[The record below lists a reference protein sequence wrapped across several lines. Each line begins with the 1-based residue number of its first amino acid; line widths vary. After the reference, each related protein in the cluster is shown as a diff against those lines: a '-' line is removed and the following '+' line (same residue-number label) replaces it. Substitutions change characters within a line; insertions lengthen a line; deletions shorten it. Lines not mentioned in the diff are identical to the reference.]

1 MKKIYF
7 FLMTFVMTMVC
18 SLQANAIKVT
28 IKVDK
33 PEAVIIKANY
43 APIEGDVQA
52 VNELDVAEYS
62 YIEVVAKDGYKL
74 NPVTNDAGTP
84 VGSLY
89 ANWSTYVY
97 AQNEGDVYN
106 VSTILMSEYRNASC
120 WIKVDQASAV
130 RIVRSGVLREEVTDL
145 QDGQEV
151 EVCYNSAEELPL
163 MIASRTGVPLYE
175 VTFNGTKV
183 EQTSNSTFDIT
194 PTNEHGDKIN
204 VTSQFPEDMD
214 CQITFEFTHGDK
226 DFFTSILADGT
237 EKVAECEQGFTM
249 KAGKQLTLTG
259 NIADYKFNSM
269 TIGTSQ
275 VPYFYGSFSTY
286 ITGDTHIVVDVEKY
300 RTFAATLNIDN
311 ADAVTVFTNEYDTD
325 SKIDIVN
332 GDNPIQVSEQ
342 SNTLYFKANAG
353 YYVTKFEANGEDLL
367 ESNYNSYSKVYRFS
381 VEDGMTVNIET
392 AEITYDDKMV
402 VYLNVEPSE
411 LTYFTFINSGRE
423 EYKDNLKKGYNTIGF
438 SQGTQNP
445 FSWSWYNGNSDGL
458 VYINGNKVEPT
469 YPGSANYNDKTIQ
482 NGDVIK
488 LYIGETQEKTYDVT
502 IQGNTELAVI
512 KQDLITPVESTDAS
526 ITVLPGT
533 RYTFTAIEGKQIKVK
548 VGETELVAED
558 GVYTY
563 DVNENTTFSIS
574 ERGTGIDDIEGTDS
588 TRRNV
593 YNMQGVRITS
603 GKLPAGMYVIDG
615 KKAVIK

>member
-18 SLQANAIKVT
+18 SLQANAVKVT

-43 APIEGDVQA
+43 TPIEGDVQA
-52 VNELDVAEYS
+52 VNELDVAEYA

-74 NPVTNDAGTP
+74 NSVTNDAGTP
-84 VGSLY
+84 VGTLY

-120 WIKVDQASAV
+120 WITVDQASAV

-151 EVCYNSAEELPL
+151 EVWYNSAEELPL
-163 MIASRTGVPLYE
+163 TIASRTGVPLYE

-183 EQTSNSTFDIT
+183 EQTSNSAFDIT

-204 VTSQFPEDMD
+204 VASQFPDID

-275 VPYFYGSFSTY
+275 VTYFSGSFSTY

-311 ADAVTVFTNEYDTD
+311 ADAVTVFTNEYNTD

-353 YYVTKFEANGEDLL
+353 YYVTKFEANGTDLL

-411 LTYFTFINSGRE
+411 LTYFTFIDSDRE
-423 EYKDNLKKGYNTIGF
+423 EYKDNLKKGYNTIEF
-438 SQGTQNP
+438 SKAAQNP

-458 VYINGNKVEPT
+458 VYINGTKVDPT
-469 YPGSANYNDKTIQ
+469 YPGSANYNDQTIQ

-502 IQGNTELAVI
+502 IQGDTELAVI

-526 ITVLPGT
+526 ISALPGT
-533 RYTFTAIEGKQIKVK
+533 RYTFIAIEGKQIKVK

-574 ERGTGIDDIEGTDS
+574 KRGTGIDDIEGTSS

-593 YNMQGVRITS
+593 YNMQGVRINS

-615 KKAVIK
+615 KKTVIK

>member
-74 NPVTNDAGTP
+74 NSVTNDAGTP
-84 VGSLY
+84 VGTLY

-120 WIKVDQASAV
+120 WITVDQASAV
-130 RIVRSGVLREEVTDL
+130 RIVRSGVLSEEVTDL

-151 EVCYNSAEELPL
+151 EVWYNSAEELPL
-163 MIASRTGVPLYE
+163 TIASRTGVPLYE

-183 EQTSNSTFDIT
+183 EQTSNSAFDIT

-204 VTSQFPEDMD
+204 VASQFPDID

-275 VPYFYGSFSTY
+275 VTYFSGSFSTY
-286 ITGDTHIVVDVEKY
+286 ITGNTHIVVDVEKY
-300 RTFAATLNIDN
+300 KILSATLNIDN
-311 ADAVTVFTNEYDTD
+311 ADAVTVFTNEYNTD

-332 GDNPIQVSEQ
+332 GDNPIQVNEIST
-342 SNTLYFKANAG
+342 TLYFKANAG
-353 YYVTKFEANGEDLL
+353 YYVTKFEANGKDLL

-411 LTYFTFINSGRE
+411 LTYFAFINSGRE

-445 FSWSWYNGNSDGL
+445 FSWSWYNGNSNGL

-512 KQDLITPVESTDAS
+512 KQDLFTPVENTDAS
-526 ITVLPGT
+526 ITVFPGT
-533 RYTFTAIEGKQIKVK
+533 RFTFTAIEGKQIKVK

-563 DVNENTTFSIS
+563 DVDENTTFSIS
-574 ERGTGIDDIEGTDS
+574 ERGTGIDDIEGTSS

-593 YNMQGVRITS
+593 YNMYGVRINS
-603 GKLPAGMYVIDG
+603 GKLPAGIYVIDG
-615 KKAVIK
+615 KKTVIK

>member
-18 SLQANAIKVT
+18 SLQANAVKVT

-43 APIEGDVQA
+43 TPIEGDVQA
-52 VNELDVAEYS
+52 VNELDVAEYA

-74 NPVTNDAGTP
+74 NSVTNDAGTP

-89 ANWSTYVY
+89 ANWSTSIY

-120 WIKVDQASAV
+120 WITVDQASAV

-151 EVCYNSAEELPL
+151 EVWYNSAEELPL
-163 MIASRTGVPLYE
+163 TIASRTGVPLYE

-204 VTSQFPEDMD
+204 VASQFPDID

-269 TIGTSQ
+269 TVGSEQ
-275 VPYFYGSFSTY
+275 VTYFYGSYTTI
-286 ITGDTHIVVDVEKY
+286 ITDDTHIVVDVEKY

-311 ADAVTVFTNEYDTD
+311 ADAVTVFTNEYNTD

-353 YYVTKFEANGEDLL
+353 YYVTKFEANGTDLL

-411 LTYFTFINSGRE
+411 LTYFTFINCDRE
-423 EYKDNLKKGYNTIGF
+423 EYKDNLKKGYNTIEF
-438 SQGTQNP
+438 SKAAQNP

-458 VYINGNKVEPT
+458 VYINGTKVDPT
-469 YPGSANYNDKTIQ
+469 YPGSANYNDQTIQ
-482 NGDVIK
+482 NGDIIK

-502 IQGNTELAVI
+502 IHGDTELAVI
-512 KQDLITPVESTDAS
+512 KQDLITPVESTDAN
-526 ITVLPGT
+526 ITVLPDT
-533 RYTFTAIEGKQIKVK
+533 RFTFTAIEGKQIKVK

-574 ERGTGIDDIEGTDS
+574 ERGTGIDDIEGTSS

-593 YNMQGVRITS
+593 YNMQGVRINS